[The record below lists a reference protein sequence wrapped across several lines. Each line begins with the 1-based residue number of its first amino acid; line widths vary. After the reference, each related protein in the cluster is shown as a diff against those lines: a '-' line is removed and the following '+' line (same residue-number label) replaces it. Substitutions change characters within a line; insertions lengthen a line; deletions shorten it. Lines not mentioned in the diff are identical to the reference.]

1 MSKSHSLAPYRTQR
15 RWTAAAARA
24 ALTALERSGLSLA
37 AFAAREELD
46 VQRLRHWRKRLAT
59 TPAFVELAL
68 REPERIEIVLRSGRT
83 LRVPVTIDR
92 TALASLA
99 LALEC

>member
-1 MSKSHSLAPYRTQR
+1 MSKSRSLASYRTRR
-15 RWTAAAARA
+15 RWTAEDARA

-37 AFAAREELD
+37 AFAAREDLD
-46 VQRLRHWRKRLAT
+46 VQRLRHWRKRLAAA
-59 TPAFVELAL
+59 PAFVELAV
-68 REPERIEIVLRSGRT
+68 REPERVEIVLRSGHT